1 MIVDAGG
8 AYLKKK
14 NSFWAYDNREV
25 MLNGRKSAQK
35 GWVRENLEV
44 LKRDNRQIYVISQEL
59 GVEKYFPRQENI
71 RPTTKVKNQVNTVSE
86 AMDFLKKK
94 NPTW

>member
-1 MIVDAGG
+1 MNELLQEKVRIMSLMRSKMIVDAGG

-35 GWVRENLEV
+35 G
-44 LKRDNRQIYVISQEL
+44 
-59 GVEKYFPRQENI
+59 
-71 RPTTKVKNQVNTVSE
+71 
-86 AMDFLKKK
+86 
-94 NPTW
+94 